1 MAKSATLNFSYV
13 PVKADQAL
21 SAFKL
26 GGEIMAGHS
35 KWKNIQGRKN
45 AQDAKRGKIFQK
57 LSREIYMAAK
67 AGGADPATNAALRL
81 VMDKAKAAN
90 MPNDNIDRA
99 IKKASSAGEN
109 EHYDEITYEG
119 YGPAGVAILVYALT
133 DNRNR
138 TGTNVRVVFTRNGGS
153 LGETGSVSYMFD
165 RKGYIAIE
173 RSGLSVDEDTMFE
186 NVLEAGAEDLETSEE
201 VFEIYTAPE
210 DFTAVRDILEKD
222 GYSLAQAELTM
233 VPQTLVELEAEQQE
247 QLQML
252 IDKLEED
259 DDVSEVFTSAD
270 L

>member
-1 MAKSATLNFSYV
+1 
-13 PVKADQAL
+13 
-21 SAFKL
+21 
-26 GGEIMAGHS
+26 MAGHS

-57 LSREIYMAAK
+57 LSREIYVAAK
-67 AGGADPATNAALRL
+67 AGGPDPATNAALRL

-99 IKKASSAGEN
+99 LKKASSSGDN

-119 YGPAGVAILVYALT
+119 YGPGGTAILVYALT

-138 TGTNVRVVFTRNGGS
+138 TATNVRVAFTRNGGS

-173 RSGLSVDEDTMFE
+173 REGLSIDEEGMFE
-186 NVLEAGAEDLETSEE
+186 QVLEAGADDLETLDE

-210 DFTAVRDILEKD
+210 DFVSVRDALETN
-222 GYSLAQAELTM
+222 GFTLAQAGLTM
-233 VPQTLVELEAEQQE
+233 IPQTETSLTKEQQE
-247 QLQML
+247 QLQVL
-252 IDKLEED
+252 VDKLEED
-259 DDVSEVFTSAD
+259 DDVSEVFTSAGE
-270 L
+270 